1 MYNIEEGYWY
11 LNVEMPCDCSGEI
24 ETYTAEYYELQ
35 LSGESHKVRAAVW
48 TPIEGEEGSYE
59 IVSST
64 IIITLV

>member
-11 LNVEMPCDCSGEI
+11 LNVEMPCDCSGKI
-24 ETYTAEYYELQ
+24 ETYTAEYYGLQ
-35 LSGESHKVRAAVW
+35 SFSGNHRVRAAVW
-48 TPIEGEEGSYE
+48 SPVEGEEGSYE